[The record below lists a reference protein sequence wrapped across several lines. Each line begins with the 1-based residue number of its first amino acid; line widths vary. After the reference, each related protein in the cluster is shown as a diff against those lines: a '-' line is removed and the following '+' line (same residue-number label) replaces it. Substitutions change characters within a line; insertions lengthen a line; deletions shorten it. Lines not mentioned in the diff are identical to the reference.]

1 MQIGYL
7 LPLSPIAAAPV
18 EAPGGAKP
26 ALPTIRVPPSPPI
39 DARLGF
45 LSVAASPCRGSLQS
59 PPRITPPPSISRVR
73 VSVVCSGMGNGRR
86 RVWGGG
92 GEARRGEWGR
102 LEPTG
107 RFKEEEEGQYG
118 PHTQK
123 RALTVGP
130 ET

>member
-7 LPLSPIAAAPV
+7 LPLSLIAAAPV
-18 EAPGGAKP
+18 EAHGGAKP

-73 VSVVCSGMGNGRR
+73 VAVVFSGMGNGREKTNLGR
-86 RVWGGG
+86 R
-92 GEARRGEWGR
+92 RRGEASRVGSSR
-102 LEPTG
+102 PDALE
-107 RFKEEEEGQYG
+107 K
-118 PHTQK
+118 K
-123 RALTVGP
+123 RRGNTVRIRKNAP
-130 ET
+130 